1 MKSVRL
7 IFKKVGNHWYLD
19 IPHSNPNDLRL
30 DRRIEFVLNKL
41 DKFNEGIVNNIWLY
55 EQSMFIEPEG
65 LIQFD
70 DADLTRYFTTND
82 DFILNLYID
91 KYNFTISSNLYGL
104 IELYYQLNL
113 HELVYRVVINEI

>member
-1 MKSVRL
+1 M
-7 IFKKVGNHWYLD
+7 D
-19 IPHSNPNDLRL
+19 IPHSKPNDLQL

-41 DKFNEGIVNNIWLY
+41 DKFNEGVVDSIWLY

-70 DADLTRYFTTND
+70 DTDLTRYFTTND
-82 DFILNLYID
+82 EFTLNLYID

-113 HELVYRVVINEI
+113 HELVYRVVIDEI

>member
-41 DKFNEGIVNNIWLY
+41 DKFNEGVVNNIWLY